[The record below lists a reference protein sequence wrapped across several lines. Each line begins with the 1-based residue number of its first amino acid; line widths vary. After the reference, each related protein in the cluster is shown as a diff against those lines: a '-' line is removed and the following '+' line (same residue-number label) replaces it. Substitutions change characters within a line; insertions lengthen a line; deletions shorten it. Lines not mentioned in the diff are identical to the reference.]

1 MTRFCCLGHLIRLT
15 NSTCLC
21 ITSLSLQT
29 LPTKIQES
37 NSMLLFDIKIAHE
50 KNSVS
55 SLVYGK
61 PMFSGV
67 FTDFDSFIQGW
78 IDNCDITKRSQ
89 TLEHFLKNY

>member
-1 MTRFCCLGHLIRLT
+1 
-15 NSTCLC
+15 
-21 ITSLSLQT
+21 
-29 LPTKIQES
+29 
-37 NSMLLFDIKIAHE
+37 MLLFDIKIAHE

-61 PMFSGV
+61 PMFSGD

-78 IDNCDITKRSQ
+78 IDNYDITKRAQ